1 MYVWCSNIF
10 QKYVYY
16 SLIIFFC
23 SPQPPIVIL
32 NVSVVEAENLEAK
45 DPNGYSDPFCML
57 GIRPGGCSGS
67 PHVKSP
73 RDKSPCTRQHRG
85 YVCILYWIFFIF
97 SFIYFFAMVSCIF
110 FKQFFNNS
118 LHL

>member
-1 MYVWCSNIF
+1 M
-10 QKYVYY
+10 
-16 SLIIFFC
+16 
-23 SPQPPIVIL
+23 
-32 NVSVVEAENLEAK
+32 VEAENLEAK

-73 RDKSPCTRQHRG
+73 REKSPCARQHRG
-85 YVCILYWIFFIF
+85 YVVNVIFNNILDIFLFFRIF
-97 SFIYFFAMVSCIF
+97 LSFFAMVSSCIF
-110 FKQFFNNS
+110 FKHLLNNS